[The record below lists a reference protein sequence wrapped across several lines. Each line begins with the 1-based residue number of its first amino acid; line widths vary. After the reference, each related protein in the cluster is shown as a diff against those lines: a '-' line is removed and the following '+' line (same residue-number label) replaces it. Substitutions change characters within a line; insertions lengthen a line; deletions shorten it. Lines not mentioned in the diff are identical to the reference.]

1 MNLSAKTARLLFKN
15 MIDCFSDAVFY
26 LNQQGHIDEINVAAQ
41 KTFALD
47 YPSSYGQTLA
57 QLLKADLFLN
67 LSDNSCFK
75 WSWNT
80 CAGETIF
87 SVQCRTMVH
96 ELDLPGLVVIFRDI
110 SDSQK
115 MTEYINKLEETNRD
129 LDVLFRF
136 SHDGLVISDGN
147 AIAVRYNEAYG
158 RITGIDGKDL
168 IGKHMEEI
176 LKMGFISESA
186 TLLALQTRQQVT
198 TMPKL
203 KNGKRVLIT
212 AIPVFDADNNIV
224 KIICNVRD
232 ITELV
237 ALESQLDQAKEL
249 SERYYS
255 ELMNL
260 RSQTVQ
266 VEGMIAESPAMRTII
281 STALKVAASDA
292 TVLITGESGSGKE
305 VLARTI
311 HNHSQRKAGPFVK
324 VNCGS
329 IPDTLMESELFG
341 YEKGAFTNAA
351 KTGKLGIFEIAV
363 GGTLF
368 LDEIGEIPLLLQAK
382 LLGVLQDKKF
392 TRVGG
397 TKEIDLAARIIA
409 ATNRDLGEMIAC
421 GKFRKDLFYR
431 LNVVGLKIPPLAQRR
446 EDIFPLAHNFLREQ
460 NEKYKFSNSLSPQV
474 MNIFLK
480 YNWPGNVREMENLM
494 EQLVVL
500 SPNEQIIPSMLPDLF
515 HSLPGVA
522 EHEFSQGNTLQ
533 EILAN
538 VQRRVFHNL
547 VQKGYSS
554 YKIAEELGL
563 NQSTVIRKMQKLGLA
578 GKQS

>member
-26 LNQQGHIDEINVAAQ
+26 LNQQGYIEEINVAAQ
-41 KTFALD
+41 KAFALD
-47 YPSSYGQTLA
+47 YPSSHGQTLA

-67 LSDNSCFK
+67 LSDKSCFK

-87 SVQCRTMVH
+87 SVQCRTMVQ

-237 ALESQLDQAKEL
+237 ALEYQLDQAKEL

-368 LDEIGEIPLLLQAK
+368 LDEIGEIPLPLQAK

-474 MNIFLK
+474 MNMFLK

-515 HSLPGVA
+515 RSLPGVD

-578 GKQS
+578 GKQL